1 VDTTE
6 WKIAKS
12 NQTCVLCGARFGAT
26 QDYFSALFEQGSS
39 FERRD
44 YCATCFKEHRPANVY
59 SFWKTAVPEEEEG
72 KPRRPVLDAESVLEF
87 FRRLGE
93 ERDPRR
99 ISFRFVLALMLARKK
114 VLKLERNAR
123 AAEGAEVLVFVER
136 RSGERHEVPSL
147 QMDETALAAASEELG
162 RLLGLAPPPAT
173 AGNSGTDKTSC
184 LSPNFQAEARPAPE
198 SEARP

>member
-12 NQTCVLCGARFGAT
+12 NQACVLCGAKFGAA
-26 QDYFSALFEQGSS
+26 QAYFSALFEQGSS

-44 YCATCFKEHRPANVY
+44 YCATCFKEHRPADVY
-59 SFWKTAVPEEEEG
+59 SFWRTAVPEEEEG

-123 AAEGAEVLVFVER
+123 AADGAEVLVFVER

-173 AGNSGTDKTSC
+173 AVPKDDEA
-184 LSPNFQAEARPAPE
+184 QAVIPPTPE

>member
-1 VDTTE
+1 VDTTQ

-12 NQTCVLCGARFGAT
+12 HQTCVLCGAKFDTT
-26 QDYFSALFEQGSS
+26 QGYFSALFEQGSS

-44 YCATCFKEHRPANVY
+44 YCAACFKEHRPPDVY
-59 SFWKTAVPEEEEG
+59 SFWKTAVPEEDEG

-99 ISFRFVLALMLARKK
+99 VSFRFVLALMLARKK

-123 AAEGAEVLVFVER
+123 AADGAEVLVFVER

-147 QMDETALAAASEELG
+147 QMDEAALTAASGELG
-162 RLLGLAPPPAT
+162 RLLGLAPPPAR
-173 AGNSGTDKTSC
+173 AAPKGD
-184 LSPNFQAEARPAPE
+184 EAQPEAQPAPE
-198 SEARP
+198 SEASP